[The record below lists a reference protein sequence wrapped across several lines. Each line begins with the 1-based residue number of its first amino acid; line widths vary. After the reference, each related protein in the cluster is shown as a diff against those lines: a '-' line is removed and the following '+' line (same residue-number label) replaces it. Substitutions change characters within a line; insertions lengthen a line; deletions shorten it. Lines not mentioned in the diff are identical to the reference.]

1 MFKIIIIIKKYW
13 NTRVAFLD
21 AILKKKKLMQQPIA
35 IYIYLK
41 IIMFDCHDIAEILLK
56 VAL

>member
-1 MFKIIIIIKKYW
+1 M
-13 NTRVAFLD
+13 AFLD